1 MSPESQVPSPEFTS
15 PPPDSELPDRNA
27 AILRRTLSAIS
38 WLYALWAG
46 LLGVVAFGLRGSATT
61 AFDPRFLLL
70 HAAVLG
76 MAGTMQWRP
85 RRGHLLWTA
94 LAAAG
99 SIAFV
104 ILDLR
109 RGNVQAAAV
118 DGGYI
123 LVAAALL
130 YISRPQA

>member
-1 MSPESQVPSPEFTS
+1 M
-15 PPPDSELPDRNA
+15 PDEDRNA

-38 WLYALWAG
+38 WLYALWTGMLG
-46 LLGVVAFGLRGSATT
+46 LVAITHAGSATP

-76 MAGTMQWRP
+76 LAGTMQWRP

-118 DGGYI
+118 DGGYL
-123 LVAAALL
+123 LVAALLL
-130 YISRPQA
+130 YISRPRT